1 MYTTLP
7 IGRSKYN
14 MTTQKKI
21 MSYDLAEGFLAASK
35 IQNVYLKY
43 RLRKIIIETQKIII
57 EKYYSP
63 GGPGYHKA
71 FKNFESVYVNYMSR

>member
-1 MYTTLP
+1 MYTTRP
-7 IGRSKYN
+7 IGCSKYN

-43 RLRKIIIETQKIII
+43 RLRKIIIE
-57 EKYYSP
+57 KYYSP

-71 FKNFESVYVNYMSR
+71 FENFESVYVNYMYS